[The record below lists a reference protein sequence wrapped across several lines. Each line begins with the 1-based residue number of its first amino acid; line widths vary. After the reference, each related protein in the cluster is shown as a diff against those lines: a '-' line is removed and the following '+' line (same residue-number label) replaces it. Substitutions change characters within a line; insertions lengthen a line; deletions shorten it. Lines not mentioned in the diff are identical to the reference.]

1 MSGKD
6 TLFRIT
12 DNQSVKKAILHK
24 KMIPKE
30 TMDQFEKMIEAK
42 LAPMKK
48 EILQLKDE
56 LSNLRLQV
64 TSENTRLAKIEG
76 REANVETLVDTAL
89 LEARSNIKKG

>member
-1 MSGKD
+1 M
-6 TLFRIT
+6 
-12 DNQSVKKAILHK
+12 KKAIDHK

-89 LEARSNIKKG
+89 LDARSNIKKG

>member
-1 MSGKD
+1 M
-6 TLFRIT
+6 TP
-12 DNQSVKKAILHK
+12 Q
-24 KMIPKE
+24 E

-56 LSNLRLQV
+56 LSNLKLQV

-76 REANVETLVDTAL
+76 READVETLVDTAL
-89 LEARSNIKKG
+89 LDAKSNIKKR